1 MDIREKWEIY
11 YELCGGAN
19 AMESI
24 TLANETGAADL
35 VCKLA
40 DAGLTKE
47 QILGAARASTK
58 KEMRGRKLR
67 EVENSKRDLF
77 CKYVMGDC
85 DEVQA
90 SNIDDALTGVCRLFS
105 ENNEQKRSGL
115 SPEKLKKVMTYG
127 SINSKTIG
135 IVLGVG
141 DRQARRYMK
150 GAEMLLNLVERKIE
164 G

>member
-24 TLANETGAADL
+24 TLANETGTADL
-35 VCKLA
+35 VNKLA

-58 KEMRGRKLR
+58 KEMRGRKVK
-67 EVENSKRDLF
+67 EIENTKRDLF
-77 CKYVMGDC
+77 CKYVMGEC
-85 DEVQA
+85 DIEQA

-105 ENNEQKRSGL
+105 ENDLQKRSGL
-115 SPEKLKKVMTYG
+115 SPAKLKKVMTYG
-127 SINSKTIG
+127 ALNSKTIG

-150 GAEMLLNLVERKIE
+150 GAEMLLNLIERNIK
-164 G
+164 